1 MASFG
6 REGKGGV
13 GQRARSRDPPERG
26 DKWVVK
32 GVRFQVV
39 TACNQPAMHQPYV
52 QRDLFITR
60 VYL

>member
-32 GVRFQVV
+32 GVRF
-39 TACNQPAMHQPYV
+39 
-52 QRDLFITR
+52 
-60 VYL
+60 